1 VVKKMPLTVSKMD
14 AEVNAKPVRFRKRS
28 DSLKRTPRA
37 ERPGEMGLVDAS

>member
-1 VVKKMPLTVSKMD
+1 LKDEIDFPG
-14 AEVNAKPVRFRKRS
+14 PRS